1 MKQQDN
7 IEILEQLLHSVKNRG
22 YKNTLKLLKDN
33 HKETTITNE
42 YDLFVIYTIC
52 EQFNITQEE
61 LLYSRYVHGDRKYA
75 IGFCVHYMY
84 QKRTLGE
91 IAKNIFKNKNKA
103 LLNRYRQMII
113 DLNKKDLPYFEIK
126 QELDKKIENFK

>member
-7 IEILEQLLHSVKNRG
+7 IEILEQLLQSVKSRG
-22 YKNTLKLLKDN
+22 YKSTLNLLKEN
-33 HKETTITNE
+33 HKETIIENE
-42 YDLFVIYTIC
+42 YDLFVLETIC
-52 EQFNITQEE
+52 EQFNVTQEQ
-61 LLYSRYVHGDRKYA
+61 LLYDRYVHGDRKYA
-75 IGFCVHYMY
+75 IGFCVHYLY

-91 IAKNIFKNKNKA
+91 IAKHIFKNKNKA

-113 DLNKKDLPYFEIK
+113 DLTKKDLPYFEIK

>member
-7 IEILEQLLHSVKNRG
+7 IEILEHLLVSVKNRG
-22 YKNTLKLLKDN
+22 YKNTLKLLKEN
-33 HKETTITNE
+33 HKETTINNE
-42 YDLFVIYTIC
+42 YDLFVLQTIC
-52 EQFNITQEE
+52 EQFNITQDD

-75 IGFCVHYMY
+75 IGFCVHYLY

-91 IAKNIFKNKNKA
+91 IAKYIFKNKNKA

-126 QELDKKIENFK
+126 QDLDKKIENFK